1 MRKRSRPSIGGRST
15 DPRRLLPPR
24 LTTSHLTMPPSVPVR
39 RALISFLGVFLFA
52 TFLHAE
58 EPLSVD
64 ENSFLKT
71 PFDFSPP
78 EERHLDQQWLVPPE
92 TPYPF
97 PESKV
102 VVRSGVRTIEI
113 NGTPIPTWSRSIP
126 AIFTPGSPV
135 ERQLREMGV
144 RLFIIDIGLTVD
156 RYDERLMANAPEEAF
171 AKFKS
176 SADDL
181 LAQVPDALIMVRLWM
196 VNVSKDFPE
205 KYPDALLAGPDGKT
219 DWGIGGGGHTTRANS
234 LNEWRRYCGEHL
246 HKFIHRLGASPYAS
260 HVGGFYL
267 AAMNSGEWWYPKGE
281 GDPGWDYSRTRQTA
295 FIRYVRQKYGDN
307 EAIAKAWGIPNDD
320 QLLVLPSLKERGEF
334 PMRPNSKVS
343 DYAQVLNIP
352 VTNAAI
358 YFARIIK
365 AATSGRALA
374 GMEIHMGGMTFPING
389 TVFLNHLLD
398 CPDIDFF
405 GGPTGYGERKPGGS
419 PIYRALFTSLGLHDK
434 LWLNEADLRTPTSYD
449 TISGAQGEPPPDMNG
464 MREVFIRE
472 FARGAVFNYS
482 SYLMDFNWDWFLDP
496 SIMKQ
501 LKEVLRADAIV
512 QTVGLKRK
520 AEIAFVTDQE
530 SQLYASYFANPTG
543 RMLGEEGAKSVVDRI
558 GASWDIFELRDFL
571 ASERFRQYKLVV
583 FLNINALSEEE
594 RRQIE
599 AVKSDN
605 RTVLWMHDPGK
616 TSLSARGAAP
626 EELISSLV
634 GMKMGAA
641 QPEGV
646 ITLKSGAFERK
657 GEGELIAK
665 RKEDL
670 PKTKLNIEVSLSD
683 GAVGSPIGN
692 QPSNFYCVDP
702 SATTLGADEAGQA
715 YFALKKHKEW
725 TSVYSASCE
734 LKPWIIR
741 KLAQQAG
748 CHIWLE
754 TNDVSFASENLVAI
768 HASESGE
775 KELLLPEAVENIL
788 DIFSGES
795 IHPDGT
801 TLRFSMKKGETRFFA
816 LGVKG
821 DVFEQA
827 FLNQQKEIAAFK
839 KGYPSVPVQVDF
851 RTRYIPEPPIPG
863 STPLQTWGH
872 TSQPMAILVAGPFAA
887 DSETMLELDEAL
899 VKQDPTL
906 SWKKRDLAGRIGD
919 HGGDYLQ
926 MIDPLPTLTVKAG
939 LADWTAWKTIF
950 PWNSGDRVGIG
961 PGQSF
966 AGALFLE
973 SKEPSEAQL
982 HLYTSGEARVWID
995 GKELKADELGQF
1007 HIAVTLGPERK
1018 MVVFRVRGDLANP
1031 SGFSVKLSKK
1041 KPNLLQEGVVE
1052 PDFATTTPL
1061 PDSVTQW
1068 VPPQKEETEAPA
1080 SIK

>member
-1 MRKRSRPSIGGRST
+1 M
-15 DPRRLLPPR
+15 LLF
-24 LTTSHLTMPPSVPVR
+24 TTSPRINLHLIGFLAVFFFP
-39 RALISFLGVFLFA
+39 AL
-52 TFLHAE
+52 LHAE
-58 EPLSVD
+58 KPLSVD
-64 ENSFLKT
+64 ENAFLRT

-78 EERHLDQQWLVPPE
+78 EERHLDEQWLVPPE

-102 VVRSGVRTIEI
+102 VVRNGVRTIEI

-126 AIFTPGSPV
+126 AIYTPGSPV
-135 ERQLREMGV
+135 ERQLRETGM

-156 RYDERLMANAPEEAF
+156 RYDERLLANAPEEAF
-171 AKFKS
+171 ARFKS

-196 VNVSKDFPE
+196 INVSKDFPE

-219 DWGIGGGGHTTRANS
+219 DWGGIAGGGHTTRANL

-246 HKFIHRLGASPYAS
+246 HRFIHRLGASPYAP
-260 HVGGFYL
+260 HVNGFFL
-267 AAMNSGEWWYPKGE
+267 AAANSGEWWFYKGE
-281 GDPGWDYSRTRQTA
+281 GDPGWDYSRTRQEA

-307 EAIAKAWGIPNDD
+307 EAIAKAWGVPNDD

-352 VTNAAI
+352 MTNAAR
-358 YFARIIK
+358 YFARIVK
-365 AATSGRALA
+365 VATSGRALA

-405 GGPTGYGERKPGGS
+405 GGPSGYGERRPGGS
-419 PIYRALFTSLGLHDK
+419 PIYRTLISSLDLHGK
-434 LWLNEADLRTPTSYD
+434 LWMNEADIRTPASYD
-449 TISGAQGEPPPDMNG
+449 TPSGAQGEPPPDMKG
-464 MREVFIRE
+464 MREVFFRE

-482 SYLMDFNWDWFLDP
+482 SYLMDFNWFWYLDP
-496 SIMKQ
+496 EIVNQ
-501 LKEVLRADAIV
+501 LKEVLRADSIV
-512 QTVGLKRK
+512 QSVGLQRK

-530 SQLYASYFANPTG
+530 SQLYANYFSNPTG
-543 RMLGEEGAKSVVDRI
+543 RMLGEEGAKNVVDRI

-571 ASERFRQYKLVV
+571 ANERFRQYKLVV

-599 AVKSDN
+599 EVKSDN
-605 RTVLWMHDPGK
+605 RMVLWMHQPGI
-616 TSLSARGAAP
+616 TSLSTRGAVP

-646 ITLKSGAFERK
+646 ITLKSGAFQQK
-657 GEGELIAK
+657 GEDELISK
-665 RKEDL
+665 RSEDL
-670 PKTKLNIEVSLSD
+670 PKTKLNINVSLSD

-702 SATTLGADEAGQA
+702 AATTLGADEGGRA
-715 YFALKKHKEW
+715 YFALKKNKNW

-741 KLAQQAG
+741 QLAKQAG
-748 CHIWLE
+748 CHIWLD
-754 TNDVSFASENLVAI
+754 TNDVTYASENLVAI

-775 KELLLPEAVENIL
+775 KELSLPRKVKNIL
-788 DIFSGES
+788 DVFSGES
-795 IHPDGT
+795 LHPAGT
-801 TLRFSMKKGETRFFA
+801 TLRLSMKKGETRFFA
-816 LGVKG
+816 LGAKG
-821 DVFEQA
+821 EVFEQA
-827 FLNQQKEIAAFK
+827 SLNQQKEIEAFRK
-839 KGYPSVPVQVDF
+839 AHPAVPVQVDF
-851 RTRYIPEPPIPG
+851 RTRYIPAPPEPG

-872 TSQPMAILVAGPFAA
+872 TSQPMAVLVAGPFPSDA
-887 DSETMLELDEAL
+887 ETMLELDQAL
-899 VKQDPTL
+899 AKQNPVL

-919 HGGDYLQ
+919 HADDYLR
-926 MIDPLPTLTVKAG
+926 MIDPLPTRTVKEG
-939 LADWTAWKTIF
+939 LADWTAWKTTF
-950 PWNSGDRVGIG
+950 TWNSSDRVGIG

-966 AGALFLE
+966 AGAIFLE
-973 SKEPSEAQL
+973 SKEPTEAQL
-982 HLYTSGEARVWID
+982 HFYVSGESRIWVG

-1007 HIAVTLGPERK
+1007 HTAVTIGPERK
-1018 MVVFRVRGDLANP
+1018 MVVFRVRGDKANP
-1031 SGFSVKLSKK
+1031 SGFSIKLSKK
-1041 KPNLLQEGVVE
+1041 KAGLHREGVVE
-1052 PDFATTTPL
+1052 PDFETTTPL
-1061 PDSVTQW
+1061 PDIVTQW
-1068 VPPQKEETEAPA
+1068 VPPQQEESEP
-1080 SIK
+1080 SSVGNP